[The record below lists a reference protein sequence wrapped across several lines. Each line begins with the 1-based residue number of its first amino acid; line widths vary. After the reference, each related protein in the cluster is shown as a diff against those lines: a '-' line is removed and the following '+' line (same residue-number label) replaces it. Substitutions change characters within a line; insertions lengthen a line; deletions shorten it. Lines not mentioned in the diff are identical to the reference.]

1 MSEMVGSIGS
11 GGVADQQSAA
21 AKARESSD
29 IRKVAVASAIGNMIE
44 YYDFTLYATA
54 TALVFNKIFFPS
66 TDPLVGSLLAFAT
79 FFVGYCARPLGGVL
93 FGHFGDRVGRK
104 TALLLTILIM
114 GLGTFLIGFMPT
126 YEQVGVLAPIC
137 LIGLRLLQ
145 GIGIGGEYGG
155 GMTMTVEHAPA
166 DRRGFF
172 SSLVHVGV
180 PAGFLIP
187 IALLGLLS
195 NSMSEG
201 DFLAWGWR
209 IPFLFSI
216 VLVGIGIFIR
226 FRISETPAFK
236 RVLNEEGAASVPV
249 VEAMRNHPGNI
260 LFGIGAKIA
269 ESGLF
274 NIYAVFAITYCKTKH
289 WPAQPDHPQRRS
301 GRLRAGM
308 PDVARFRSALGPDRA
323 ASCLC
328 RRDDLPGRARARV
341 LPDAQHRAHWH
352 DLACDRARSRARPRL
367 GLWRA
372 RCLLLG
378 AVPGAHPL
386 QRPVAGAAVRA
397 DSRRRPVAA
406 DRDSAPRRI
415 RLTLVG
421 CRLHGRHGVILRC
434 LHVRSPPASGGNL
447 SRSSLS
453 KIAGPIKEAHKIAQE
468 IPRRLPRRTLDAVAS
483 KLARAGWRSRRSY
496 VGSRQ
501 PRPFG
506 G

>member
-1 MSEMVGSIGS
+1 MVGSIGS
-11 GGVADQQSAA
+11 GRVADQGAA
-21 AKARESSD
+21 AIKARESSD

-155 GMTMTVEHAPA
+155 GMTMTVEHAPT

-187 IALLGLLS
+187 IALLALLS
-195 NSMSEG
+195 TSMSEG

-249 VEAMRNHPGNI
+249 VEAVRNHTGNI

-274 NIYAVFAITYCKTKH
+274 NIYAVFVITYCKTK
-289 WPAQPDHPQRRS
+289 
-301 GRLRAGM
+301 
-308 PDVARFRSALGPDRA
+308 
-323 ASCLC
+323 
-328 RRDDLPGRARARV
+328 
-341 LPDAQHRAHWH
+341 
-352 DLACDRARSRARPRL
+352 L
-367 GLWRA
+367 GLPSQTI
-372 RCLLLG
+372 LNG
-378 AVPGAHPL
+378 V
-386 QRPVAGAAVRA
+386 
-397 DSRRRPVAA
+397 
-406 DRDSAPRRI
+406 
-415 RLTLVG
+415 LVG
-421 CRLHGRHGVILRC
+421 CALECLTLPFFGALSDRIGRRTVYVGGMLFQAVLAIVFFQMLNTGYTGMIWLAIALGLALGHGSVYGAQGAYFSELF
-434 LHVRSPPASGGNL
+434 PARIRYSGL
-447 SRSSLS
+447 SLVQQL
-453 KIAGPIKEAHKIAQE
+453 GPILGGGLSPLIATALLAAYGS
-468 IPRRLPRRTLDAVAS
+468 PSWVAVYMAAIALFS
-483 KLARAGWRSRRSY
+483 AACTFGLRPLR
-496 VGSRQ
+496 VGA
-501 PRPFG
+501 
-506 G
+506 